1 MIACVCM
8 QAAHVHMPIHVT
20 SSLLQQG
27 FGKYILQT
35 GASWMNCD
43 MGTKHYICV
52 LMSHHG
58 MVLRYS
64 DNINFIGNIKTIQ

>member
-27 FGKYILQT
+27 FGKYLLQT
-35 GASWMNCD
+35 GASWMNFD
-43 MGTKHYICV
+43 MGRVTDAITRTITFTISQV
-52 LMSHHG
+52 F
-58 MVLRYS
+58 YS
-64 DNINFIGNIKTIQ
+64 LHNYF